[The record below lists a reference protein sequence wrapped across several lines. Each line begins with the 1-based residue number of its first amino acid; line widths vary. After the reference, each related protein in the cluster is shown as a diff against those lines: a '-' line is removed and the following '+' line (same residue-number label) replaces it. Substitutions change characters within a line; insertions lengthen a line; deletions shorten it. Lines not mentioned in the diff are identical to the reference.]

1 MRIYSCTD
9 RGKIREINEDSIY
22 ASESDQLYIVADG
35 MGGYFGGEIASQLAV
50 KTLSACIQNCQVVNR
65 SLLVEGFSLAN
76 QAIFETAQN
85 KEHKLMG
92 TTTSLL
98 YIESNGNHGWIGH
111 IGDSRIYR
119 VRESILEQLT
129 KDHSYVEELIDA
141 GKITREEAFS
151 HPNRNIVTRALGT
164 HAQAEADLI
173 QFPVQ
178 KNDIFL
184 LCSDGLSNKLPLGD
198 LEVIMISQASLE
210 EKGKNLL
217 KEALLRG
224 GEDNI
229 SLVLVEISETEVKV

>member
-1 MRIYSCTD
+1 MKIYSCTD
-9 RGKIREINEDSIY
+9 RGKIREINEDSVY

-50 KTLSACIQNCQVVNR
+50 ETLSACIKNCEEVDR
-65 SLLVEGFSLAN
+65 TILLEGFTLAN
-76 QAIFETAQN
+76 RTIFETAQN
-85 KEHKLMG
+85 KEQKLMG

-98 YIESNGNHGWIGH
+98 YIESSCNSGWIGH

-119 VRESILEQLT
+119 VRATSLEQLT

-151 HPNRNIVTRALGT
+151 HPNRNIITRALGT
-164 HAQAEADLI
+164 HPQAEADLI

-178 KNDIFL
+178 MNDLFL
-184 LCSDGLSNKLPLGD
+184 LCSDGLSNKLPFKD
-198 LEVIMISQASLE
+198 LEDILISEDSLE
-210 EKGKNLL
+210 DKGKELL

-229 SLVLVEISETEVKV
+229 SLVLVEIGETGVKA